1 MMRRIA
7 VLFFVLAISCSAM
20 PQAVQPKF
28 HVLAFY
34 TEKTEADHVDF
45 ARQAVTFF
53 EAEAKR
59 DNFDWHV
66 TTDWNDLNAE
76 NLRHYQLVMWLN
88 DSPQQPAQ
96 RAVFQ
101 QYMEHG
107 GAWIGF
113 HFAGYNDES
122 TNWPWFVGDFLDA
135 VFLTNSWPPLPA
147 TLVVEDRNHPVTR
160 GLPETFLSPANEW
173 YIWKPDPR
181 GNKDI
186 HVLLSLSPSN

>member
-1 MMRRIA
+1 MRRIA
-7 VLFFVLAISCSAM
+7 VFLFVLLIACGAM
-20 PQAVQPKF
+20 LHAQQPRF

-53 EAEAKR
+53 EAQAKR

-66 TTDWNDLNAE
+66 STDWNDLNAE
-76 NLRHYQLVMWLN
+76 NLRHYQLVVWLN

-107 GAWIGF
+107 GA
-113 HFAGYNDES
+113 
-122 TNWPWFVGDFLDA
+122 
-135 VFLTNSWPPLPA
+135 
-147 TLVVEDRNHPVTR
+147 
-160 GLPETFLSPANEW
+160 
-173 YIWKPDPR
+173 
-181 GNKDI
+181 
-186 HVLLSLSPSN
+186 